1 LRLSKL
7 ILFILTYQLCV
18 SYASAQ
24 EIESYLFPIN
34 PGQKN
39 YLAGTMGEL
48 RSSHF
53 HAGIDIKT
61 GGQEGLAVLATKS
74 GYITRIKTATGGYGH
89 ALYILH
95 PDGNTSVYAHMKNFA
110 PEVEAYLKQS
120 QYEQQTYEIE
130 LFPEAGQFSFKRGE
144 ELGKSGNTGGS
155 TGPHLHFEIR
165 DPQQLVLNPLHYG
178 FTEIKDNIPPIIQK
192 LALTPR
198 TANSRIANKHERKN
212 LNLQRQGFN
221 YAMKDT
227 ITAFGELG
235 IELLGHDKLDGAA
248 NKNGVSIIEVRI
260 NDDLYYTQNIDSMSF
275 SNQRHIMVH
284 YPYDISVKEG
294 SRYHRLYTAEGN
306 QLDFYKAAANQGWI
320 NVLADSIYHINIS
333 MYDPYKNKSTLTFSI
348 KGQAPDTLLYE
359 KNDFELDQ
367 IAYTIEGNTLKV
379 FLQTECLSA
388 NNTELSIKLPN
399 DIVGIKPSYYLEETA
414 VYLWDLSMG
423 LPESVLSCGAGLSI
437 SEKVIYSKTTSTIS
451 TDYMK
456 VEFTP
461 YSLFSA
467 AYVNTG
473 YQIENADSIETF
485 SIQPETY
492 PLMGSITM
500 TLKPKLRYLN
510 NKTSV
515 YQRSG
520 EGDFSYVGGDWNSD
534 STISFNTRGLG
545 DYTLLTDSIAP
556 TIKRTTNNLA
566 FIINDDLSGIKSYH
580 ASLDGKWV
588 LLKYESKD
596 NLIWVDWLNKK
607 QAKTGS
613 FQLIVTDQA
622 GNENT
627 MNFNL
632 K

>member
-1 LRLSKL
+1 VC
-7 ILFILTYQLCV
+7 ILTYQLCV
-18 SYASAQ
+18 FSALAQ
-24 EIESYLFPIN
+24 EIETYLFPIN

-74 GYITRIKTATGGYGH
+74 GYITRIKIATSGYGH
-89 ALYILH
+89 ALYVLH
-95 PDGNTSVYAHMKNFA
+95 PDGNTSVYAHMKVFA
-110 PEVEAYLKQS
+110 PEVETYVKQK

-130 LFPEAGQFSFKRGE
+130 LFPEVGQFSFTRGDA
-144 ELGKSGNTGGS
+144 LGKSGNTGGS

-165 DPQQLVLNPLHYG
+165 DPEQLVLNPLHYG
-178 FTEIKDNIPPIIQK
+178 FTEIKDHIPPIVQK

-198 TANSRIANKHERKN
+198 NANSRIADEHERRN
-212 LNLQRQGFN
+212 INLQREGFN
-221 YAMKDT
+221 YFIKDT
-227 ITAFGELG
+227 INAFGELG

-248 NKNGVSIIEVRI
+248 NKNGISTIEVRI
-260 NDDLYYTQNIDSMSF
+260 NDNLYYTQNIDSMSF
-275 SNQRHIMVH
+275 STQRHITVH
-284 YPYDISVKEG
+284 YPYDIKIKEG
-294 SRYHRLYTAEGN
+294 YRYHRLYKAEGN
-306 QLDFYKAAANQGWI
+306 QLDFYEAATSDGWI
-320 NVLADSIYHINIS
+320 NILPDSLYRIDIS
-333 MYDPYKNKSTLTFSI
+333 MYDPYKNKSTTAFTI
-348 KGQAPDTLLYE
+348 KGKIPDTLLYR
-359 KNDFELDQ
+359 KNNFELDQ

-399 DIVGIKPSYYLEETA
+399 DIVGLEPSYYLEETA
-414 VYLWDLSMG
+414 VYLWDLSKG
-423 LPESVLSCGAGLSI
+423 LPESVLSCGPGLNI
-437 SEKVIYSKTTSTIS
+437 NEKAIYSQTKRTVS
-451 TDYMK
+451 TDYMD

-467 AYVNTG
+467 AYVSTG
-473 YQIENADSIETF
+473 YQIENLDSLETF

-492 PLMGSITM
+492 PLKGNIIM
-500 TLKPKLRYLN
+500 TLKPKLNYWN
-510 NKTSV
+510 AKTAV

-534 STISFNTRGLG
+534 HTISFDTRGLG

-556 TIKRTTNNLA
+556 TIKRIPNKLQ
-566 FIINDDLSGIKSYH
+566 FLIKDDLSGIKSYN

-596 NLIWVDWLNKK
+596 DLIWVEWLDER
-607 QAKTGS
+607 QVKTGD

-622 GNENT
+622 GNEKT
-627 MNFNL
+627 MDFNL